1 MNVTTIGSP
10 KPIIMLVDD
19 DASNRSLLRRVLEA
33 EFTCVEAENA
43 EQCFE
48 KLKDCT
54 PAAFLLDVKMP
65 GIDGFDLCQELRCK
79 PKYLQTPVLFL
90 TAELGANEIVRG
102 YEVGA
107 NDYVTKPLQLDVVRL
122 KLKQFLETHA
132 IHQQKTERAL
142 RIAMAAMENGSEV
155 GVINQF
161 LEGLREC
168 DSFDALADHAIDKL
182 KVFGVNAVLILHHAD
197 GRTTLGSTTN
207 SRNTF
212 ELELLKQNVQFE
224 KIKTFG
230 HRCLFTFKHCSLL
243 VRNMPECED
252 KAGRYRDHLASLLNG
267 IESRMLSLTA
277 EESLRHAQKG
287 MVQNALLDLG
297 DSLETVLNRFKEHDS
312 GTRVILEEFV
322 EEIRLGFAYL
332 DLLEEQEQH
341 LEGIVAK
348 YLDRLANRQTDGI
361 EIDKS
366 FTALIAT
373 LDGVL
378 SRGPAASA

>member
-1 MNVTTIGSP
+1 
-10 KPIIMLVDD
+10 
-19 DASNRSLLRRVLEA
+19 
-33 EFTCVEAENA
+33 
-43 EQCFE
+43 
-48 KLKDCT
+48 
-54 PAAFLLDVKMP
+54 
-65 GIDGFDLCQELRCK
+65 
-79 PKYLQTPVLFL
+79 
-90 TAELGANEIVRG
+90 
-102 YEVGA
+102 
-107 NDYVTKPLQLDVVRL
+107 
-122 KLKQFLETHA
+122 
-132 IHQQKTERAL
+132 
-142 RIAMAAMENGSEV
+142 
-155 GVINQF
+155 
-161 LEGLREC
+161 
-168 DSFDALADHAIDKL
+168 
-182 KVFGVNAVLILHHAD
+182 
-197 GRTTLGSTTN
+197 
-207 SRNTF
+207 
-212 ELELLKQNVQFE
+212 
-224 KIKTFG
+224 
-230 HRCLFTFKHCSLL
+230 
-243 VRNMPECED
+243 
-252 KAGRYRDHLASLLNG
+252 
-267 IESRMLSLTA
+267 MLSLTA